1 MVKKALLIGINYLN
15 NSKYRLSSPIN
26 DIKIMKDFL
35 VNYCNFQET
44 DITLLSDSPN
54 IPEAGS
60 FFNIIKHFKELNETL
75 TEDDF
80 AFIYF
85 SGHGSRIIDSNND
98 EDDNYDEIFL
108 PQDFQINYIT
118 DDLLNTILKDLKSRA
133 FMIFDCCNSGTMCD
147 FKFNYDVK
155 NLIFNE
161 DMKKKEEINSEIL
174 CLSAS
179 AENKNT
185 YEKFIHK
192 NLINNEKNKFY
203 GELTIFFVHCLKV
216 YLEENLSL
224 ENLNN
229 EQLILYLNEFLN
241 EIKDKNKPVS
251 YKLSHANIL
260 NQNLKP
266 IISISKMSVKN
277 NTFLYT
283 KNSDI
288 NKKVKEKEEEN
299 KLKNISNNCLINK
312 YRQLEKK
319 HKHLIKLN
327 TEIIKKNDK
336 LLSIVS
342 GNINFNYARLVY
354 NQ

>member
-1 MVKKALLIGINYLN
+1 
-15 NSKYRLSSPIN
+15 
-26 DIKIMKDFL
+26 MKDFL
-35 VNYCNFQET
+35 INYCNFQET
-44 DITLLSDSPN
+44 DITILSDSPK

-60 FFNIIKHFKELNETL
+60 FFNIVKHLKELNEKL

-85 SGHGSRIIDSNND
+85 SGHGSRIIDINND

-133 FMIFDCCNSGTMCD
+133 FIMFDCCNSGTMCD
-147 FKFNYDVK
+147 FKYNYDVK
-155 NLIFNE
+155 NLIFKDDIKKNE
-161 DMKKKEEINSEIL
+161 TINSEIL

-224 ENLNN
+224 DNLKN
-229 EQLILYLNEFLN
+229 EQLILYFNDFLN
-241 EIKDKNKPVS
+241 EIKEKDKSVS
-251 YKLSHANIL
+251 YKLSHANIF
-260 NQNLKP
+260 NKNLKP
-266 IISISKMSVKN
+266 IVSLSKLTTKN
-277 NTFLYT
+277 NIFLST
-283 KNSDI
+283 KNNDI
-288 NKKVKEKEEEN
+288 NIKVKEKEEVN
-299 KLKNISNNCLINK
+299 KLKNISNSSLINK
-312 YRQLEKK
+312 YRQIEKK
-319 HKHLIKLN
+319 YKHLIKIN
-327 TEIIKKNDK
+327 TELTKKNDK

-342 GNINFNYARLVY
+342 GNINFNYTRILL
-354 NQ
+354 N